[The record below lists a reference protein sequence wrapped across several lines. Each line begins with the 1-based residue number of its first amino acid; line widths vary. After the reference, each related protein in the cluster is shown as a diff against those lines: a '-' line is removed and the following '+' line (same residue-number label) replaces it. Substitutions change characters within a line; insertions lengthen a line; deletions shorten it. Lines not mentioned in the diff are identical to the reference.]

1 MSDES
6 KVLAVIDGVNVTEE
20 MVSLYADR
28 FAEENVESN
37 QAGLVG
43 SIGAWITGTGTP
55 DSYLT
60 DSPETRDVFAPVR
73 KAYFATKGQNSDE
86 VAFSNV
92 SFAEGCEKGRAAK
105 ELNKKTAQ
113 DHESEEAAK
122 AATEKATEEAPKA
135 ETEANPEV
143 KQPGVDAES

>member
-43 SIGAWITGTGTP
+43 SIGSWIKGTGTP
-55 DSYLT
+55 DAYLT

-86 VAFSNV
+86 VEFSKV
-92 SFAEGCEKGRAAK
+92 TFAEGCEKGQAEK
-105 ELNKKTAQ
+105 ELNEKTAK
-113 DHESEEAAK
+113 EAAEVPSAPE
-122 AATEKATEEAPKA
+122 AAPEKAPEASAEAGTE
-135 ETEANPEV
+135 
-143 KQPGVDAES
+143 GVDAES